1 MKVSANPCTKLGTV
15 IGAATPYGWATYQR
29 TPTAIPGETAH
40 AMRSR
45 PRLCIEGANAM
56 ADMVRPAAHT
66 NPRGLAVHRAM
77 LESASK
83 ATALFD
89 HALDPRD
96 SRPQAAS
103 AKMAAIATPQVISQP
118 LGFTTTPKKTAV
130 GVDTSSRKFPHRGL
144 RRRM

>member
-29 TPTAIPGETAH
+29 NPTAIPGVTAH
-40 AMRSR
+40 TMRSR

-83 ATALFD
+83 AMALFGQ
-89 HALDPRD
+89 ASD
-96 SRPQAAS
+96 SITDWRPHAAS
-103 AKMAAIATPQVISQP
+103 NKMAAITTPQVISQP
-118 LGFTTTPKKTAV
+118 LGFTTTPKKTAI
-130 GVDTSSRKFPHRGL
+130 GVDTS
-144 RRRM
+144 